1 MISPFLTT
9 LIIAAVTSVVIA
21 LVWLVRAHLRL
32 KRDYRVLADVVHGH
46 NNDIA
51 DLCAAALTADGHMAA
66 TDDRISVLCAEMAD
80 YQHNVSIH
88 TRPHPPGD
96 TSRRIEAGGLC
107 LPVNGEVTEKDN
119 DVGASLSN
127 LRNPPEGVGFR
138 PARCF
143 DEAAFHPYSSAIQKV
158 RSGASVSELMQ
169 NSGLSQ
175 DEAALL
181 IRLHGTKTP
190 L

>member
-1 MISPFLTT
+1 MTI
-9 LIIAAVTSVVIA
+9 IIAVVTGVVIVA
-21 LVWLVRAHLRL
+21 IIVLVWLVRAHLKL
-32 KRDYRVLADVVHGH
+32 KHDYQVLADIVHGH

-66 TDDRISVLCAEMAD
+66 TDEQISVLCAKISD
-80 YQHNVSIH
+80 YQHNESS
-88 TRPHPPGD
+88 T
-96 TSRRIEAGGLC
+96 
-107 LPVNGEVTEKDN
+107 
-119 DVGASLSN
+119 
-127 LRNPPEGVGFR
+127 
-138 PARCF
+138 
-143 DEAAFHPYSSAIQKV
+143 HPYSLVIQKV

-181 IRLHGTKTP
+181 IRLHGSKVQ